1 MKKPTETE
9 EKLEFLWPGKAE
21 ARREASIPPVCHLVP
36 CREESVNWDETE
48 NLYIEGENLEA
59 LRLLQETH
67 AGKVR
72 LIYIDPPY
80 NTGRDF
86 IFRDSFQNSGG
97 NQGKTQEKVPKPQGK
112 TLHAPW
118 CSMMLPRL
126 ILAQKLLAEDGAICI
141 SIDDH
146 EAANLRLLCDEVFGQ
161 ENFVAQLVWQTKREA
176 KGIPPKLMC
185 VPNHEYILVYARSP
199 KFRFL
204 GDPRNVQ
211 DGFSNPDDDPRGPWK
226 RQYLQRFGQGFKV
239 RSVTNPENGMVFSFE
254 TPYTEEK
261 MARWAEEGRI
271 IFPASTDKYPA
282 RKEFFSEYANP
293 FKPIVTSLGLFSTKV
308 GSEELK
314 RLFENVKVFD
324 YAKPL
329 DLLVTLFRRTIREG
343 FILDFFSGSATTGH
357 AVMKLNAED
366 DGKRKF
372 ILVQRPEPCG
382 EKTHA
387 AQAGYANISEIGK
400 ERLRRAATRYGTLEI
415 DSGFRV
421 FRIE

>member
-1 MKKPTETE
+1 MKNGSETDE
-9 EKLEFLWPGKAE
+9 RLEFSWPGKRE
-21 ARREASIPPVCHLVP
+21 AREEALLPPTSRLVP
-36 CREESVNWDETE
+36 CPEESFHWDETE
-48 NLYIEGENLEA
+48 NLYFEGDNLEV

-86 IFRDSFQNSGG
+86 IFCDRFHSNGE
-97 NQGKTQEKVPKPQGK
+97 TQEKVLRKTSGKP
-112 TLHAPW
+112 LHGPW

-126 ILAQKLLAEDGAICI
+126 ILARNLLAEDGAICI

-146 EAANLRLLCDEVFGQ
+146 EAAYLRLLCDEVFGP

-185 VPNHEYILVYARSP
+185 VPNHEYILVYARTQN
-199 KFRFL
+199 FRFL

-211 DGFSNPDDDPRGPWK
+211 DGFSNPDGDPRGPWK
-226 RQYLQRFGQGFKV
+226 RQYLQRFGQGFRV
-239 RSVTNPENGMVFSFE
+239 RSITNPENGMVFSFE

-261 MARWAEEGRI
+261 MAQWVKEGRI
-271 IFPASTDKYPA
+271 IFPTSRDKFPA
-282 RKEFFSEYANP
+282 RKEFFGEYANP

-314 RLFENVKVFD
+314 RLFGNVKVFD

-343 FILDFFSGSATTGH
+343 IILDFFSGSATTGH

-366 DGKRKF
+366 DGRWKF
-372 ILVQRPEPCG
+372 ILVQCAEPCG

-387 AQAGYANISEIGK
+387 AQAGFAHISEIGK
-400 ERLRRAATRYGTLEI
+400 ERLRRAAMQFGTLGI

-421 FRIE
+421 FKTE